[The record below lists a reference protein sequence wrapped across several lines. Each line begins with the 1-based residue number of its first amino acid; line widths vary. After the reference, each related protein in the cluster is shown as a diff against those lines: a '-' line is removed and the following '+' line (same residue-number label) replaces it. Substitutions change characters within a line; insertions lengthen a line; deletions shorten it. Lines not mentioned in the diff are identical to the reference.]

1 MDQALR
7 APTVRIAASLGTLL
21 VLLLALP
28 SASAQ
33 LPLEVNGLRGGRHV
47 GSAGEISSDPR
58 AVLGLGYAYT
68 EGVLD
73 GTDAHQRLF
82 SELAAGY
89 APWRALQL
97 SLGLDARYDKHSG
110 DTGSD
115 SGGAFGT
122 SLATRHGF
130 AITPE
135 LSLAART
142 KLRFPAAS
150 SASRGFRGAT
160 PELGAIASYL
170 VKRKYELSL
179 DLGYRIDRTQNSIAE
194 PTALSRADL
203 LAASIS
209 RYDAA
214 LLGALFSLPLGPV
227 TASAEWSWEV
237 ALGSGAPGP
246 LASPMRARLAA
257 QMKVAE
263 RYVPGVELGLSPSAR
278 PSLDR
283 LARIEP
289 RLWFALSVGVVFERS
304 RPKPV
309 EQGVKPTVQISE
321 VELEA
326 ALLDVRVVDPAG
338 TVVTGA
344 HIALESGERRERS
357 TTDVEGVA
365 ALTLTPEGTHQ
376 LTVSADGF
384 EPQQTTVEGVRGR
397 QTMTVT
403 MARHLPEGEIKGSV
417 RSLRG
422 GKPVRARIT
431 VSPLGKTIDT
441 DEEGDF
447 VIGVPPGQY
456 TLEITAVGHETQ
468 QRTATVERL
477 GVTILVVDL
486 RRAPK

>member
-47 GSAGEISSDPR
+47 GSAGELSSDPR

-73 GTDAHQRLF
+73 GSDAHQRLF

-97 SLGLDARYDKHSG
+97 SLGLDARYDTHRG
-110 DTGSD
+110 DAGSD

-122 SLATRHGF
+122 SFSTRHAF
-130 AITPE
+130 AVSRE
-135 LSLAART
+135 LSMAART

-150 SASRGFRGAT
+150 NVSRGFRGVS
-160 PELGAIASYL
+160 PELGAIVSYL
-170 VKRKYELSL
+170 VQQRYELSL
-179 DLGYRIDRTQNSIAE
+179 DLGYRFDRSENSIAQ

-214 LLGALFSLPLGPV
+214 LVGALFSLPLGPV

-246 LASPMRARLAA
+246 LASPMRARIAA
-257 QMKVAE
+257 QLKLAE

-278 PSLDR
+278 PSIDR

-289 RLWFALSVGVVFERS
+289 RLWFALSMGVVFERA
-304 RPKPV
+304 RPPPV
-309 EQGVKPTVQISE
+309 DAARPTVEISE
-321 VELEA
+321 AELESA
-326 ALLDVRVVDPAG
+326 VLDVRVVDPAG
-338 TVVTGA
+338 SVVSGA
-344 HIALESGERRERS
+344 NVQLESRERREAAS
-357 TTDVEGVA
+357 TGADGVA
-365 ALTLTPEGTHQ
+365 ALTLTPESTHR
-376 LTVSADGF
+376 LTVSAEGF
-384 EPQQTTVEGVRGR
+384 EPQQTSVEGVRGR

-403 MARHLPEGEIKGSV
+403 MVRHLPEGEIKGSV

-422 GKPVRARIT
+422 GKPVRAQIT

-441 DEEGDF
+441 DEKGDF

-456 TLEITAVGHETQ
+456 TLEITAVGHEAQ

>member
-7 APTVRIAASLGTLL
+7 APTVRIAASLGTLF

-28 SASAQ
+28 TASAQ

-47 GSAGEISSDPR
+47 GSAGEISTDPR

-73 GTDAHQRLF
+73 GSDAHQRLF
-82 SELAAGY
+82 SEVAAGY
-89 APWRALQL
+89 APYRYLQL
-97 SLGLDARYDKHSG
+97 SLGLDARYDTHSG
-110 DTGSD
+110 DQGSD

-122 SLATRHGF
+122 TLATRHAF

-142 KLRFPAAS
+142 KLRFPAAAS
-150 SASRGFRGAT
+150 VSRGFRGVS

-170 VKRKYELSL
+170 FQRRYELSF
-179 DLGYRIDRTQNSIAE
+179 DVGYRLDRTENSVAH
-194 PTALSRADL
+194 PSALSRADL

-209 RYDAA
+209 RYDSA
-214 LLGALFSLPLGPV
+214 LLGALFALPLGPV

-237 ALGSGAPGP
+237 ALGSGAPSP
-246 LASPMRARLAA
+246 LASPMRARFAA

-263 RYVPGVELGLSPSAR
+263 RYVPGVEFGLSPSAR
-278 PSLDR
+278 PSLER
-283 LARIEP
+283 MARIEP
-289 RLWFALSVGVVFERS
+289 RLWFALSLGVVFERA
-304 RPKPV
+304 RPLHA
-309 EQGVKPTVQISE
+309 ETVKATTEISQ
-321 VELEA
+321 VELES

-338 TVVTGA
+338 VAVADATVELA
-344 HIALESGERRERS
+344 SDERNERS
-357 TTDVEGVA
+357 TTSADGVA
-365 ALTLTPEGTHQ
+365 ALTLTPDDTHQ

-384 EPQQTTVEGVRGR
+384 EPQQTTVQGTRGR
-397 QTMTVT
+397 QTLTMT

-422 GKPVRARIT
+422 GKPVRARII
-431 VSPLGKTIDT
+431 VGPIAKTIDT
-441 DEEGDF
+441 DEKGNF

-456 TLEITAVGHETQ
+456 TLEITAPGHETQ